1 MSLSLSEEEYVGT
14 RKSQGTPWSYI
25 VVLLVTGLLLTLL
38 PNRVFGPINANYST
52 SDGSFIVG
60 R

>member
-14 RKSQGTPWSYI
+14 RKSQGTPWPYI

-38 PNRVFGPINANYST
+38 PNRVFGPLVNYST

-60 R
+60 P

>member
-14 RKSQGTPWSYI
+14 RKSQGTPWPYI

-38 PNRVFGPINANYST
+38 PNRVFVPLVNYST

-60 R
+60 P